1 MTNNFIP
8 YGRQFIDDEDIKSV
22 LSILKSDYLTQGP
35 NIEVFEKQLS
45 KRVNAKYGVA
55 VNSATSALHV
65 ACMALGLEV
74 GDYLWTTPIT
84 FVASANCA
92 IYCGANVDFVE
103 VNMDSGLID
112 IEAFK
117 CKLVK
122 AEKNGK
128 LPKIVV
134 PVHLAG
140 TSCDMKSIKEL
151 SKKYGFYI
159 LEDASHAVGGTYYD
173 NPVGSCRYSDICVFS
188 FHPVKIITTGEGGIA
203 TTNNYLLDQKM
214 RLFRSHGIE
223 KNKIKFENEISG
235 PWAYEQQMLGYN
247 YRMSEISAALGISQL
262 KKLDNFIK
270 LRSINYQKYV
280 ELLKELPISM
290 NLIPDKVCSSH
301 HLSFLKLNKP
311 NKNLHKNLFVTLK
324 EMGIGVQVHYI
335 PVHLQPFYRKKGFKI
350 GDFPNSE
357 IFANNIISLP
367 NFPSLKDTEHNFVVD
382 CLKKAFQ
389 TCTF

>member
-1 MTNNFIP
+1 MPNNFIP

-22 LSILKSDYLTQGP
+22 LSILNSEYLTQGP
-35 NIEVFEKQLS
+35 NIEVFENQLS
-45 KRVNAKYGVA
+45 NRVNVKYGVA

-65 ACMALGLEV
+65 ACMALGLGV

-103 VNMDSGLID
+103 VNMDTGLID
-112 IEAFK
+112 VEALK

-122 AEKNGK
+122 AEKDGK

-173 NPVGSCRYSDICVFS
+173 HPVGSCRYSDICVFS

-203 TTNNYLLDQKM
+203 TTNSYLLDQKM
-214 RLFRSHGIE
+214 RLLRSHGIE
-223 KNKIKFENEISG
+223 RDKIKFENEIPG

-262 KKLDNFIK
+262 KKLDKFIK

-280 ELLKELPISM
+280 ELLKKLPVSM
-290 NLIPDKVCSSH
+290 NLIPDKVSSSH

-311 NKNLHKNLFVTLK
+311 NKNLHKNLFVNLR

-335 PVHLQPFYRKKGFKI
+335 PVHLQPFYRERGFKI

-367 NFPSLKDTEHNFVVD
+367 NFPALKDFEHKFVVD

-389 TCTF
+389 NLTF

>member
-1 MTNNFIP
+1 MPNNFIP

-22 LSILKSDYLTQGP
+22 LSILKSEYLTQGP
-35 NIEVFEKQLS
+35 NIEVFENQLS
-45 KRVNAKYGVA
+45 NRVNAKYGVA

-65 ACMALGLEV
+65 ACMALGLGV

-103 VNMDSGLID
+103 VNMDTGLID
-112 IEAFK
+112 VEALK

-122 AEKNGK
+122 AEKDGK
-128 LPKIVV
+128 LPKIIV

-173 NPVGSCRYSDICVFS
+173 HPVGSCRYSDICVFS

-203 TTNNYLLDQKM
+203 TTNSYLLDQKM
-214 RLFRSHGIE
+214 RLLRSHGIE
-223 KNKIKFENEISG
+223 RDKIKFENEIPG

-262 KKLDNFIK
+262 KKLDKFIK

-280 ELLKELPISM
+280 ELLKKLPVSM
-290 NLIPDKVCSSH
+290 NLIPDKVSSSH

-311 NKNLHKNLFVTLK
+311 NKNLHKNLFVNLR

-335 PVHLQPFYRKKGFKI
+335 PVHLQPFYREKGFKI

-367 NFPSLKDTEHNFVVD
+367 NFPALRDFEHKFVVD

-389 TCTF
+389 NSTF